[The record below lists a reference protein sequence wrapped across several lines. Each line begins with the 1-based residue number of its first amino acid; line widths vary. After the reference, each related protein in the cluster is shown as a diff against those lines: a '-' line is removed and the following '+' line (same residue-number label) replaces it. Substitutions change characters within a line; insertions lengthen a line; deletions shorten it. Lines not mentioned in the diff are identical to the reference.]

1 MLLRRLLRTRVE
13 SGIAVF
19 VIALGICANVAMY
32 AVVRTAL
39 LRPLPYQDSDRLV
52 QVWSTVSPPDDGR
65 FGVSPASYFVLS
77 ADAQSFDRIALYRAW
92 TVVLNAGDLP
102 EQLAAARVTAQ
113 FFDVFQVKPALGR
126 GFLPSD
132 DRTGAP
138 RTAILTHSL
147 WRQRFSS
154 DPEVIGKAITLND
167 ASYSAI
173 GVLPRSWVFSSD
185 VSVFVPLLA
194 VSPPGEHLIRNRHD
208 GKVFARL
215 REGHRLDAARVE
227 AAVIAARDAD
237 VATSGQKLSLLVAP
251 LQDEAVRA
259 ARPILLAVQ
268 ASVGILLVIIAL
280 NVSHLN
286 LARGLSRQREI
297 ATQLALGALPRRIFA
312 QVMGESCVLASAGG
326 ILGTVCA
333 VLALDLLRL
342 GGPGAIPGAA
352 EARVAP
358 DVLLVAILLCLG
370 TAAVAGVVP
379 AIHFARV
386 EPMRDLRGE
395 VTWQGLRLARARFG
409 LRLLLLV
416 PQVAL
421 SVVLLTTATS
431 LLTFAWMVSNVRI
444 ARDPAAVTTAQ
455 VCLAPTR
462 YASDESR
469 AFFFQ
474 ELLQRVRA
482 LPDVETAV
490 GTSTLPFTRVYTSV
504 GILQEGQQA
513 PSEARLRVVSPGFFE
528 LLGISV
534 VAGRSLSPRD
544 ASSAP
549 RVALLNETAA
559 RASGARSALGLRLR
573 GGWDEGKETVEVVGV
588 VRDAGFFAPADRT
601 PPAVYLPHG
610 QAPEACMYVLAAD
623 RTGVRSLGVQLGR
636 SVADLDRQQPVTE
649 VKSLAEVMGSWM
661 GAPRFR
667 ALLLSAF
674 AGLGLVLGAAGVYGV
689 GVHTVNAK
697 ARDFG
702 IRLALG
708 ASPGGIVWA
717 ETRRLAGVALF
728 GAVLGGLLA
737 VLARRIV
744 GSLLPG
750 APTEHGVAICVSSS
764 VTLLTAVT
772 AGWLAAR
779 RALLVQPAR
788 CLRHD

>member
-1 MLLRRLLRTRVE
+1 VLLRRLLRTRVE
-13 SGIAVF
+13 SGIAVL
-19 VIALGICANVAMY
+19 VIGLGICANVAIY

-65 FGVSPASYFVLS
+65 FGVSPASYFALS
-77 ADAQSFDRIALYRAW
+77 ADARSFDRIALYRSW

-102 EQLAAARVTAQ
+102 EQFAAARVTAQ

-132 DRTGAP
+132 DHTGAP

-167 ASYSAI
+167 ASYSVI

-194 VSPPGEHLIRNRHD
+194 VSPPGEQLIRNRYD

-237 VATSGQKLSLLVAP
+237 VAISGQKLSLLVTP

-312 QVMGESCVLASAGG
+312 QLMGESCVLASAGG
-326 ILGTVCA
+326 VLGTVCA

-342 GGPGAIPGAA
+342 GGSGAIPGAA

-358 DVLLVAILLCLG
+358 DVLLVALLLCLG

-395 VTWQGLRLARARFG
+395 VAWQGLRLGRARFG

-421 SVVLLTTATS
+421 SVVLLTAATS
-431 LLTFAWMVSNVRI
+431 LLRLAWMISNVQL
-444 ARDPAAVTTAQ
+444 ASDPAAVTIAQ

-462 YASDESR
+462 YASDRSR

-482 LPDVETAV
+482 LPDVQTATA
-490 GTSTLPFTRVYTSV
+490 TSTLPFTEVYTSV

-513 PSEARLRVVSPGFFE
+513 PSNARVRVVSSGFFE
-528 LLGISV
+528 VLGISV
-534 VAGRSLSPRD
+534 VAGRGLSPGD
-544 ASSAP
+544 VSSAP

-559 RASGARSALGLRLR
+559 RTSATRSALGLRLR

-588 VRDAGFFAPADRT
+588 VRDAGFFAPADQT

-610 QAPEACMYVLAAD
+610 QAPEPCMYVLAAN
-623 RTGVRSLGVQLGR
+623 RSGARSLGVQLRR
-636 SVADLDRQQPVTE
+636 SVADLDRQQPLTE
-649 VKSLAEVMGSWM
+649 VKSLADVMGSWM

-674 AGLGLVLGAAGVYGV
+674 AGLGLVLGAAGIYGV

-737 VLARRIV
+737 VLARRVI

-750 APTEHGVAICVSSS
+750 AHTEHGVAICISSS

-779 RALLVQPAR
+779 RALLIQPAR